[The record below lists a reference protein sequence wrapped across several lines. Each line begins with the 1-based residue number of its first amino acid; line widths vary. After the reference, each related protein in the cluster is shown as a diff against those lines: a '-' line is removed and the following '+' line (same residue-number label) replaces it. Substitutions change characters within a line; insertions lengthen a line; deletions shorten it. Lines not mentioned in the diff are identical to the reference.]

1 MCIVEAPSL
10 SIFNVIS
17 GWQPIVFPIQLPSAS
32 SLSGHFQFQGNCMGH
47 LVGMNLSPN
56 NWQQLRLVAI
66 ILRRVGEGL
75 QITAIYFKNTERWT
89 ANTL

>member
-1 MCIVEAPSL
+1 MHIVEAPSL
-10 SIFNVIS
+10 SIFNAIS
-17 GWQPIVFPIQLPSAS
+17 GWQPIVFLIQLPSAS
-32 SLSGHFQFQGNCMGH
+32 SFSDHFQFQGNCIGH
-47 LVGMNLSPN
+47 LVGSNLSPN
-56 NWQQLRLVAI
+56 NWRQLRLIAI

>member
-32 SLSGHFQFQGNCMGH
+32 SFSGHFQFQGNCIGH
-47 LVGMNLSPN
+47 LVGMNCLQTTGN
-56 NWQQLRLVAI
+56 NWDW
-66 ILRRVGEGL
+66 L
-75 QITAIYFKNTERWT
+75 QSFSDVSVKVCK
-89 ANTL
+89 